1 MCQIYRST
9 NTAATTATVNISI
22 AVAEPLLTTSWQG
35 VPEQITLLVPR
46 RRQRPLLLTE
56 SFLVSFSGVRVGT
69 LCVRAYVLERVLVL
83 GSVLCVCVRMCS
95 SACLCACVRACVRAC
110 VCVCVCVSG
119 LSVYDLFHD
128 KSSTTTTTTTAVA
141 DDTNVCA
148 LLHRSRPVILSLIRA
163 FMDLH

>member
-1 MCQIYRST
+1 M
-9 NTAATTATVNISI
+9 NISI

-35 VPEQITLLVPR
+35 VAEQITLLVPR

-56 SFLVSFSGVRVGT
+56 SLLVSFSGVRVGT
-69 LCVRAYVLERVLVL
+69 LCVRAYVLQRVLV
-83 GSVLCVCVRMCS
+83 
-95 SACLCACVRACVRAC
+95 CVRARAR
-110 VCVCVCVSG
+110 VCVCVSG

-148 LLHRSRPVILSLIRA
+148 LLYRSRPVILSLVTA
-163 FMDLH
+163 FKDLH